1 MYHEM
6 EPNTSELKFIEMRK
20 EKKQYIA
27 PQLTVVTFKAEQG
40 YANSPQ
46 TRTAIFLYLLQ
57 SNDATYNVNSAQEK
71 WNDGGD
77 MLSW

>member
-1 MYHEM
+1 MNHEM
-6 EPNTSELKFIEMRK
+6 EPNTSEFKFIEMRND
-20 EKKQYIA
+20 KKQYIA

-57 SNDATYNVNSAQEK
+57 PEENYNVNSAQQN
-71 WNDGGD
+71 WIDGHD
-77 MLSW
+77 LFSW

>member
-1 MYHEM
+1 M
-6 EPNTSELKFIEMRK
+6 EPNTSEFKFIEMRK

-57 SNDATYNVNSAQEK
+57 PEVNYNVNSAQQN
-71 WNDGGD
+71 WNNGND
-77 MLSW
+77 LFSW